1 VAAET
6 AAFLKEDG
14 CGSVKR
20 KSKPVR
26 TGRLSIESFQK
37 TFRLRHELEGNMRSP
52 RETVVGLV
60 RFVDDQRRFDLC
72 GKALENTRFS

>member
-1 VAAET
+1 MW
-6 AAFLKEDG
+6 
-14 CGSVKR
+14 KR
-20 KSKPVR
+20 KEKKHDCPDWGVAYR
-26 TGRLSIESFQK
+26 ELSEDVQLTS
-37 TFRLRHELEGNMRSP
+37 RARREHAESP